1 MKPLISSRCV
11 VAVAVAMGAVAASST
26 PASAQYFGQ
35 NKVQYRQLDFKV
47 LHTQHAGLLSHE
59 GRAF

>member
-1 MKPLISSRCV
+1 MKPLISSRFAGAI
-11 VAVAVAMGAVAASST
+11 AVAIGALAGSST
-26 PASAQYFGQ
+26 SASAQYFGQ